1 MVDDGFYYFSSY
13 RAERDVM
20 SWKYT
25 IKKERT
31 KRFKQQQDALDWKA
45 KLLAERQEKT
55 KQEKIDRWFDNFNSW
70 QTKNP
75 DTKDVHSDV
84 MEYLINNAP
93 NRGQGVQEYSKEEVH
108 AKADDALQLLMA
120 NKRMEP
126 ETYEGFITE
135 RLFSPKFR
143 DRWVSLSDVY
153 ETRREVFDEM
163 QRRLSRRTYTTPRP
177 WTMEGNLEEGTAIVY
192 DDEGPLAGISIE
204 LGAPQ
209 YFYIIWPTK
218 DKDNM
223 PDPKTFNT
231 RNLGTSP
238 ESLRQKLSPNPFE
251 PNRKLD
257 PETSET
263 AMMRESEREKYE

>member
-1 MVDDGFYYFSSY
+1 
-13 RAERDVM
+13 M
-20 SWKYT
+20 SWKNT
-25 IKKERT
+25 IKKDTRYP
-31 KRFKQQQDALDWKA
+31 KGKKFKEQQDALNWKA
-45 KLLAERQEKT
+45 KLLAQRQQKI
-55 KQEKIDRWFDNFNSW
+55 KDEKIDRWFDNFNSW
-70 QTKNP
+70 QDKNP
-75 DTKDVHSDV
+75 DTKDVHADV
-84 MEYLINNAP
+84 MQYLLDNAP
-93 NRGQGVQEYSKEEVH
+93 NGGQGVQEYSKEEVH

-135 RLFSPKFR
+135 RIGSPSYR
-143 DRWVSLSDVY
+143 DKWVPASEVF
-153 ETRREVFDEM
+153 ETRREVFDDM
-163 QRRLSRRTYTTPRP
+163 QKRLSQRTPTTPYP

-192 DDEGPLAGISIE
+192 DDEGPLAGVAMIM
-204 LGAPQ
+204 GAPQ

>member
-1 MVDDGFYYFSSY
+1 MIYLILLNKI
-13 RAERDVM
+13 RRDVM

-45 KLLAERQEKT
+45 KLLAERQGKT
-55 KQEKIDRWFDNFNSW
+55 PVEAMKIDRWFDNFNSW

-108 AKADDALQLLMA
+108 AKADEALQLLMA

-135 RLFSPKFR
+135 RIGSPKFR
-143 DRWVSLSDVY
+143 DRWVSLSDVH

-192 DDEGPLAGISIE
+192 DDEGPLAGVAMIM
-204 LGAPQ
+204 GAPQ

-231 RNLGTSP
+231 RTLGTSP